1 MLVTFHHASQTIRLF
16 CWRWTLGRA
25 GPWSV
30 CQLCVAAAPVH
41 TLTSVHHSPHPHQHF
56 RVRCK
61 PFSQPDGCTVAFQC
75 LVDPSMTKLRLSV
88 YLSSPLSWS
97 SFRPVLDVPYFCT
110 VYGSSASAARR
121 LRVCV
126 INAVSR
132 TGVCLLC
139 LQLMFLTLSCHSLVI
154 LGSFSFKK
162 SVLSM

>member
-1 MLVTFHHASQTIRLF
+1 MLVTFHHASQTIRLS
-16 CWRWTLGRA
+16 CWRRTLGRA

-30 CQLCVAAAPVH
+30 CQLCSGCSVH
-41 TLTSVHHSPHPHQHF
+41 TLTSVHRSPHPHQHF
-56 RVRCK
+56 SVRCK
-61 PFSQPDGCTVAFQC
+61 PFSQPEGCAVAFHC

-110 VYGSSASAARR
+110 VYGSSASAAHR
-121 LRVCV
+121 LWACV
-126 INAVSR
+126 INAVLH

-139 LQLMFLTLSCHSLVI
+139 LQLMFLTLSCHCLVI